1 MAETKKRI
9 LIFSH
14 AMELGGAERA
24 LLGLLHSFD
33 YSKFDVDLFLMR
45 HEGAL
50 MEMIPQEVNLLP
62 EVREYTGL
70 AVPFKSI
77 LKKRL
82 FGIAFGRLRAKLKAK
97 AFLRRHPVRG
107 DNAVELEY
115 SHKYTCKFMPAVG
128 KKEYDLA
135 VSFLTPH
142 YFVAE
147 KVNAKKRI
155 AWIHTD
161 YSTLSVDVESELKM
175 WDKYDYIASISDDCT
190 KSFLSVFPSLQNK
203 IVLIENIISPKL
215 IQKQAKAFQ
224 PDWNSGDSKIVLSV
238 GRFCFQTTFDN
249 VPDIC
254 RRIIE
259 DGLNIKWYL
268 IGFGS
273 GEKQIQ
279 ENIERSG
286 MQDRVFILGKK
297 TNPYPYMEN
306 CDVYIQ
312 PSRYEGKA
320 VTVRE
325 AQILGKPVIITDY
338 PTAWSQIEN
347 GIDGVIVP
355 LENENCAKEIT
366 RILRDQ
372 DLLQMLENNCRQKNY
387 NNAFE
392 VEKLYSIIGL

>member
-14 AMELGGAERA
+14 TMELGGAERA

-203 IVLIENIISPKL
+203 IVLIENTISPKL

-238 GRFCFQTTFDN
+238 GRFCFQKNFDN